1 MIKPAYYSCFQLVEL
16 IDKMKDDIMNS
27 QTSDYT
33 YAILVLDLW
42 HDTFAHK
49 KYKLADDIIVKEFV
63 SELKDAKLNVSD
75 KAINDCIQF
84 EKSEIL
90 N

>member
-33 YAILVLDLW
+33 YAMHVLDFW
-42 HDTFAHK
+42 RDIFTNR
-49 KYKLADDIIVKEFV
+49 KYKVANDIVVKDFV
-63 SELKDAKLNVSD
+63 NELKDAKLNISD
-75 KAINDCIQF
+75 KAISDCIQF